1 MTYSFKHGEFEGPL
15 DVLLDLIEARRL
27 SITAVSLGKI
37 TDEYVVYIKSLSEF
51 PLGEV
56 SNFLVV
62 ASTLMLIKSRS
73 LLPGLELEEEEERD
87 IKDLEY
93 RLKLLA
99 RIRELAKNIKD
110 GWMRH
115 PMFSREALKGYEFGF
130 IEPKGVTADSLFK
143 SLENLVKS
151 FPKVTELPEKTLEKV
166 ISIEEKMI
174 ELVGRLT
181 ARIKATFHDIVGAK
195 NKLDI
200 IIGFLAV
207 LELVKEGALAV
218 RQDERFGNIEIEK
231 NKNYE

>member
-1 MTYSFKHGEFEGPL
+1 MTYSFKHTEFEGPL

-73 LLPGLELEEEEERD
+73 LLPGLVLEEEEERD

-93 RLKLLA
+93 RMKLLA

-115 PMFSREALKGYEFGF
+115 PMFSRETLKGYEFGF

-143 SLENLVKS
+143 S
-151 FPKVTELPEKTLEKV
+151 LEKV